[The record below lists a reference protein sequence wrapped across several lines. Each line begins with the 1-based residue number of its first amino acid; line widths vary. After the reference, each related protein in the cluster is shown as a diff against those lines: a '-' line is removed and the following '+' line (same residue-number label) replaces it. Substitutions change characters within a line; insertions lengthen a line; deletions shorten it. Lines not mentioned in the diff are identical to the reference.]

1 MALTEGRTEV
11 VIGLLDGPVALD
23 HPDLSTAKM
32 RAIPG
37 IQPTCGEPG
46 SPSCQHGTFVA
57 GILSARRGSQ
67 APAIAPDCTL
77 VVRPVFSETSAG
89 VPTATA
95 EELADAIADCVDAGA
110 NVLNVSA
117 ALVAAPIAA
126 ERALDDALGH
136 AVRRG
141 AIVVAAA
148 GNQGAM
154 AGSVITRHPWVIPV
168 AAYSGA
174 GRPLA
179 QSNMAGSIGRRGLGA
194 PGEGVASLVP
204 GGASVAAAGTSIAA
218 PFVTAAAALLW
229 SVAPWAT
236 ADEVK
241 GALLG
246 SSATRRR
253 RTIAPPLLDAWGA
266 YEVLASSQLGRA
278 MS

>member
-1 MALTEGRTEV
+1 MALTEGSAEV

-23 HPDLSTAKM
+23 HPDLSTAKTQS
-32 RAIPG
+32 IPG
-37 IQPTCGEPG
+37 IQSTCGDPG

-89 VPTATA
+89 VPSATA
-95 EELADAIADCVDAGA
+95 EELADAIADCVNAGA
-110 NVLNVSA
+110 NLLNLSA

-168 AAYSGA
+168 VAYGGA

-179 QSNMAGSIGRRGLGA
+179 QSNLAGSIGRRGLGA

-204 GGASVAAAGTSIAA
+204 GGASVAAGTSIAA
-218 PFVTAAAALLW
+218 PFVTGAAALLW

-266 YEVLASSQLGRA
+266 YEVLASSRVGRA
-278 MS
+278 MP